1 MFTLPGLTTFCP
13 WGTSWYISLLAASWT
28 RCCQNKEYFMCLMW
42 RHPEPQLVSTKDTQI
57 QSVILFRCLHTSD
70 RESRSDGAQQNDA
83 MLVSTGPRLIHLLHR
98 SPDMGGAAA
107 GHLGASVQYD
117 GDGFALQGPA
127 VRLTPGD
134 KYGAIGSGTHT
145 ITPWHHGT
153 FLVRSREYA

>member
-1 MFTLPGLTTFCP
+1 M
-13 WGTSWYISLLAASWT
+13 
-28 RCCQNKEYFMCLMW
+28 
-42 RHPEPQLVSTKDTQI
+42 STKDTQI
-57 QSVILFRCLHTSD
+57 QGVILFRCLHTSG
-70 RESRSDGAQQNDA
+70 RESRSDGAQQDHA

-134 KYGAIGSGTHT
+134 KYRTISSGSDT

-153 FLVRSREYA
+153 FLAHSREHA